1 MTQYEAVAQ
10 ALEQLG
16 GVATLAQLYHQVPK
30 IPGCAW
36 KTKTPNASIR
46 RIVQLHKGIFKIKP
60 GLYGLLSMKPAI
72 ESRGII
78 QETAKNKGSQ
88 DLQQSNHSY
97 YQGLLLTVG
106 RLRQHQCWAPNQDRN
121 KAFLGGTIG
130 TARTLDDLPSFSYPD
145 LVKRC
150 ATVDVIWFNQRRMP
164 ASLFE
169 VEYST
174 DIQNSLLK
182 FCDLQDFHTR
192 MVIVAERLRHPEFR
206 AKLSYSAFA
215 DIRDRVSFLD
225 FTSLVKQYEHIAAQA
240 QTEVAL

>member
-1 MTQYEAVAQ
+1 MTQYDAVAQ

-46 RIVQLHKGIFKIKP
+46 RIVQLHKGIFKLKP
-60 GLYGLLSMKPAI
+60 GLYGLLSMKAQI
-72 ESRGII
+72 EARGIL
-78 QETAKNKGSQ
+78 QETARIRDSQ

-97 YQGLLLTVG
+97 YQGLLLTIG
-106 RLRQHQCWAPNQDRN
+106 HLRRYQCWAPNQDRN

-130 TARTLDDLPSFSYPD
+130 TTRTLDALPAFSYPD

-150 ATVDVIWFNQRRMP
+150 ATVDVIWMNHRLMP
-164 ASLFE
+164 GSLFE
-169 VEYST
+169 VEFST

-192 MVIVAERLRHPEFR
+192 MVIVAQRSRHPEFR
-206 AKLSYSAFA
+206 AKLAYSAFA

-225 FTSLVKQYEHIAAQA
+225 FASLVKQYEHIASQG
-240 QTEVAL
+240 QTEVVL